1 MLKNKFKLTSYCLLR
16 LGCFQAWYPELHD
29 HFKAAELSPYN
40 NLWWNVHDFTPNP
53 TGEGQNW
60 SILGEMFKITDYMK
74 SPENNEVK
82 LSFDKSVVP
91 LTYGNKIQNDT
102 ETTLIMV
109 FQHEEQ
115 VEKVDKIL
123 EKMSRYPDKVQ
134 LAKTRYV
141 TMDVRSLSSDFPEI
155 FHVNIIIHFRFLMC
169 KGFST
174 ILLSENTL
182 QMVHLLHCR

>member
-1 MLKNKFKLTSYCLLR
+1 MYFR

-53 TGEGQNW
+53 TGEGHNW

-91 LTYGNKIQNDT
+91 LTYGNKIQNDA
-102 ETTLIMV
+102 ESTLVMI
-109 FQHEEQ
+109 FQHDEQ

-123 EKMSRYPDKVQ
+123 EKMSQYPDKVQ

-141 TMDVRSLSSDFPEI
+141 TMDVRFLHGI
-155 FHVNIIIHFRFLMC
+155 FIIPAKML
-169 KGFST
+169 
-174 ILLSENTL
+174 
-182 QMVHLLHCR
+182 